1 MILNRIRLLRQKN
14 NLKQEEL
21 CKIINVSQASLSGY
35 ENGKFEPDS
44 DTLLRL
50 AAYFNVSVDYVL
62 GYDRANQNVAISSR
76 IPVLQ
81 RCMTEQEMS
90 QVSFL
95 KHVEISEEMA
105 MLGEHFALEMQDS
118 SMEPRIQ
125 RGDIII
131 FRKQAEVKNGAICA
145 VVIENN
151 RTIVT
156 RLLKLEKGL
165 ILIPLNINYA
175 AQTFTAEE
183 IKRLPVAIAGQAVEL
198 RGKC

>member
-62 GYDRANQNVAISSR
+62 GYDRANQNVAIANR

-81 RCMTEQEMS
+81 RCMTEQEIS

-105 MLGEHFALEMQDS
+105 LLGEHFALEMQDS
-118 SMEPRIQ
+118 SMEPRI
-125 RGDIII
+125 RKGDIII
-131 FRKQAEVKNGAICA
+131 FRKKAEVKNGAIGA
-145 VVIENN
+145 VVIENS
-151 RTIVT
+151 RTVVT

-183 IKRLPVAIAGQAVEL
+183 IKRLPVEIAGQAVEL